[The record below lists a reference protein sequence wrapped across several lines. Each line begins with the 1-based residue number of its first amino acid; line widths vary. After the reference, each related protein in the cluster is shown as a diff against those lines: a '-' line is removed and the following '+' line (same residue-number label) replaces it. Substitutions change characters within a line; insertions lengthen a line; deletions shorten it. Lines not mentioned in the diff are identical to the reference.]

1 METAVKNHIVYF
13 GVKKIELREKEGVQ
27 MIEALAA
34 IAIIIGLLNLLI
46 IAVILIKNLF
56 DFL

>member
-1 METAVKNHIVYF
+1 
-13 GVKKIELREKEGVQ
+13 
-27 MIEALAA
+27 MIEVLAT
-34 IAIIIGLLNLLI
+34 IAMIVGLLDLLI

>member
-1 METAVKNHIVYF
+1 
-13 GVKKIELREKEGVQ
+13 